1 MEITTL
7 THCPVLGAPYTEIAD
22 SLIKALAGK
31 FEYDLDR
38 ERGDWMID
46 EICQV
51 YPNGKELVAFVEGE
65 GGPFLMYVDGE
76 EYRLPHQEERR
87 IHAFMDKEEDRVTRD
102 TEWNARQAQ
111 LEYEYDCRCYDH
123 SRL

>member
-7 THCPVLGAPYTEIAD
+7 THCPVLGAPYSEIAD

-38 ERGDWMID
+38 ERGEWID
-46 EICQV
+46 EISQV
-51 YPNGKELVAFVEGE
+51 YPNGKELVAFVDDGQ
-65 GGPFLMYVDGE
+65 FTMYVDEE
-76 EYRLPHQEERR
+76 EYRLPYQEERR
-87 IHAFMDKEEDRVTRD
+87 IYAFMDREEDRVTRD

-111 LEYEYDCRCYDH
+111 LEYDYDCRCYDH

>member
-1 MEITTL
+1 M
-7 THCPVLGAPYTEIAD
+7 LGAPYSEIAD

-38 ERGDWMID
+38 ERGEWMID
-46 EICQV
+46 EISQV
-51 YPNGKELVAFVEGE
+51 YPNGKELVAFPEVGQ
-65 GGPFLMYVDGE
+65 FTMYVDGE

-87 IHAFMDKEEDRVTRD
+87 IYAFMDREEDRVTRD

-111 LEYEYDCRCYDH
+111 LEYEYDWRCYNY

>member
-7 THCPVLGAPYTEIAD
+7 THCPVLGAPYSEIAD
-22 SLIKALAGK
+22 SLIKALAGN

-38 ERGDWMID
+38 ERGEWID
-46 EICQV
+46 EISQV
-51 YPNGKELVAFVEGE
+51 YPNGKELVAFVD
-65 GGPFLMYVDGE
+65 GGQFTMYVDEE

-87 IHAFMDKEEDRVTRD
+87 IYAFMDREEDRVTRD

-123 SRL
+123 SRI

>member
-7 THCPVLGAPYTEIAD
+7 THCPVLGAPYSEIAD
-22 SLIKALAGK
+22 SLIKELAGN

-38 ERGDWMID
+38 ERGEWID
-46 EICQV
+46 EISLA
-51 YPNGKELVAFVEGE
+51 YPNGKELVAFPD
-65 GGPFLMYVDGE
+65 GGQFTMYVDEE
-76 EYRLPHQEERR
+76 EYRLPYQEERR
-87 IHAFMDKEEDRVTRD
+87 IYAFMDREEDRVTRD

-111 LEYEYDCRCYDH
+111 LEYEYDCWCYNH